1 MKFKCIFKYNCN
13 YKLNILVLFKFT
25 KFMIFYPII
34 SMKFL
39 YIFNKTPL
47 YLAIENQNPKI
58 VEALLKNKNINV
70 NLQSILINI

>member
-1 MKFKCIFKYNCN
+1 
-13 YKLNILVLFKFT
+13 
-25 KFMIFYPII
+25 MIFYPII